1 LETVPFTTVEDLFHT
16 SKLASLDLPYRFK
29 AGGKGKMP
37 APVAHSHRNTTKVTH
52 KPFKAR
58 KATKGALKEIL
69 KGKSCDMG

>member
-1 LETVPFTTVEDLFHT
+1 
-16 SKLASLDLPYRFK
+16 
-29 AGGKGKMP
+29 MP

-69 KGKSCDMG
+69 KGTAYGMELVYEREC